1 MNNAHPPQ
9 ATDESMRLRAM
20 LEADI
25 GPDAADAYLK
35 TVEDIRALPTPAP
48 TAAERARLLTRLQA
62 AIPPAPGPAHPLLA
76 APMRPSP
83 DWRWLLDIVDS
94 QRRVVQDELWWA
106 SGLVLVLG
114 LIVTLIMA
122 AGPSGP
128 SDLPLVILA
137 PIVAA
142 VGVAMLHGGDIEGAL
157 EIERATPIRPAA
169 LLLARLALVFGFD
182 LLLGLIASG
191 AAALL
196 TPGLSLLPL
205 IGAWLAPMLFLSAL
219 AFLISVATSEP
230 LAAALFSF
238 ALWVAFVGTRIWNT
252 SLSAYFQISIPDLT
266 GTGVRLW
273 LALSALPVFALA
285 LYLSNAASQERQP
298 HHD

>member
-1 MNNAHPPQ
+1 
-9 ATDESMRLRAM
+9 
-20 LEADI
+20 
-25 GPDAADAYLK
+25 
-35 TVEDIRALPTPAP
+35 
-48 TAAERARLLTRLQA
+48 
-62 AIPPAPGPAHPLLA
+62 
-76 APMRPSP
+76 MRPSP